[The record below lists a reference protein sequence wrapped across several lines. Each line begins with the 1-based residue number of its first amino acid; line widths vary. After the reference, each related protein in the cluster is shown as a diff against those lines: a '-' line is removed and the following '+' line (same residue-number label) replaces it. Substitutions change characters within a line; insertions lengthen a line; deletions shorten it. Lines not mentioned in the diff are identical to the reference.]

1 MGFEFVMWLALV
13 KPPVFRPADLSMQ
26 FEAAARERS
35 KYRQQI
41 ELVEAR
47 LAKTQD

>member
-1 MGFEFVMWLALV
+1 MGIEFVFWLALV
-13 KPPVFRPADLSMQ
+13 RPPHFQPADLSMQ

-41 ELVEAR
+41 DQLEAR
-47 LAKTQD
+47 R